1 MTITYGKSETS
12 ARSPLF
18 ASFEAYLAADPG
30 DLPEGSCEYWD
41 GELVPVMTESI
52 DNDGIANYLMVILM
66 QAGVALRLLRPGR
79 VEVVVPGRP
88 RTRYPD
94 LVVLDEV
101 HLVLLK
107 RRATITSDMPPPKL
121 LAEVV
126 SPGGEQSENYRRDYV
141 DKTAQYAAISVPEY
155 WLIDPDRAI
164 VLVGRLVDGGYQFT
178 QFAGSEMIVSP
189 TFPGLKLTAERV
201 LTAGG

>member
-1 MTITYGKSETS
+1 MGGTSVTIAKSPQFT
-12 ARSPLF
+12 
-18 ASFEAYLAADPG
+18 SFEAYLAADPS
-30 DLPEGSCEYWD
+30 DLPEGRYEYWD

-52 DNDGIANYLMVILM
+52 GNDGIANYLMVVLM
-66 QAGVALRLLRPGR
+66 QVGVPLRLLRPGR
-79 VEVVVPGRP
+79 IEVVVPGRP

-94 LVVLDEV
+94 FVVLDDV

-107 RRATITSDMPPPKL
+107 RRATIMSDMPPPRL

-141 DKTAQYAAISVPEY
+141 DKAAQYAAIGVPEY

-164 VLVGRLVDGGYQFT
+164 VSVGILAEGSYQFT
-178 QFAGSEMIVSP
+178 QFTGTQTILSP
-189 TFPGLKLTAERV
+189 TFPSLKLTVEQV
-201 LTAGG
+201 LNASDI

>member
-1 MTITYGKSETS
+1 MGGTSVTIAKSPQFT
-12 ARSPLF
+12 
-18 ASFEAYLAADPG
+18 SFEAYLAADPS
-30 DLPEGSCEYWD
+30 DLPEGRYEYWD

-52 DNDGIANYLMVILM
+52 GNDGIANYLMVVLM
-66 QAGVALRLLRPGR
+66 QVGVPLRLLRPGR
-79 VEVVVPGRP
+79 IEVVVPGRP

-94 LVVLDEV
+94 FVVLDDV

-107 RRATITSDMPPPKL
+107 RRATIISDMPPPRL

-141 DKTAQYAAISVPEY
+141 DKAAQYAAIGVPEY

-164 VLVGRLVDGGYQFT
+164 VSVGILAEGSYQFT
-178 QFAGSEMIVSP
+178 QFTGTQTILSP
-189 TFPGLKLTAERV
+189 TFPSLKLTVEQV
-201 LTAGG
+201 LNASDI